1 MVDRSPSGIRVRS
14 WVPRFRSFR
23 TSTSSS
29 SGTKPPLAAQASTK
43 LMVNTMTSENAD
55 AVHAAAQAAAD
66 LALELGMSDEKCV
79 QFYNAVVLAAS
90 RVLDPVGALSIES
103 DEGSGT
109 APSATSAT
117 RNQKAVAR
125 ARRASGTSSVEAAE
139 AAIGGGGGEGGRA
152 MRNVVTKAVVAA
164 HARARIHST
173 TASSIPAIA
182 AVVEIESDDDDADE
196 ESSKSAQG
204 SPLKNNSDTLQ
215 GTHFAKET
223 PRSTGAD
230 VGADMEADM
239 EAAISE
245 HFLVA
250 CPLRDMGE
258 VDNAVAEKAA
268 AEKAYTVQA
277 AAAKLWSVRL
287 YKPTAADRMGVLL
300 INATLLDPSK
310 DPHMVVISHVA
321 PGGLAAES
329 GWISVGQGLVAV
341 NGEHVSSHVE
351 AAAALK
357 AAVGDIELTMTASLV
372 VEDLESKLMAT
383 QRHARASPRMK
394 EKEAAK
400 AAEATRKQRKE
411 STSSSPTKAALE
423 LYERVKRDRRVR
435 EAAARAP
442 APKETN
448 APQPKLSNPPE
459 ASEPAEGMERVPAGH
474 VSTTVQRSL
483 MTLGKR
489 AAKAAAA
496 ALTPKPTEEH
506 RNDFLAAIRQREE
519 REKENRVQHLAEM
532 FARRIMK
539 KDLSRGW
546 TAWHSW
552 WEEKISL
559 RPIALRMMS
568 PMEKA
573 AAEKAAAEK
582 AAAEKAAAEAAE
594 AYRRSRTGGG
604 VPAEAFLRAARERER
619 RVQVESP
626 VQAPPVA
633 VHVSPVVVVE
643 F

>member
-1 MVDRSPSGIRVRS
+1 
-14 WVPRFRSFR
+14 
-23 TSTSSS
+23 
-29 SGTKPPLAAQASTK
+29 
-43 LMVNTMTSENAD
+43 MVNTMTSEIAD

-66 LALELGMSDEKCV
+66 LALELGMSDDKCV

-90 RVLDPVGALSIES
+90 RVLDPAGALPIES
-103 DEGSGT
+103 DEGSGV
-109 APSATSAT
+109 APSATNAT

-139 AAIGGGGGEGGRA
+139 AASGGGGGEGGRS

-196 ESSKSAQG
+196 ENSKPAQG
-204 SPLKNNSDTLQ
+204 SPLKNPDTLQ

-223 PRSTGAD
+223 PRSKGVDVGVD
-230 VGADMEADM
+230 VGAGMEADM

-245 HFLVA
+245 HFLVT
-250 CPLRDMGE
+250 CPQRDMGL

-268 AEKAYTVQA
+268 AEA
-277 AAAKLWSVRL
+277 AAAEK
-287 YKPTAADRMGVLL
+287 
-300 INATLLDPSK
+300 
-310 DPHMVVISHVA
+310 
-321 PGGLAAES
+321 
-329 GWISVGQGLVAV
+329 
-341 NGEHVSSHVE
+341 
-351 AAAALK
+351 AAAA
-357 AAVGDIELTMTASLV
+357 AAAYSPKLV
-372 VEDLESKLMAT
+372 
-383 QRHARASPRMK
+383 QQRMK

-400 AAEATRKQRKE
+400 AAEATRKQREE

-423 LYERVKRDRRVR
+423 LYERAERDRRVR

-442 APKETN
+442 KAKPV
-448 APQPKLSNPPE
+448 LGNPPE
-459 ASEPAEGMERVPAGH
+459 ADACSDPPAGR

-483 MTLGKR
+483 VTLGKR
-489 AAKAAAA
+489 AAKAVAA

-506 RNDFLAAIRQREE
+506 SNDFLAAIRQREE
-519 REKENRVQHLAEM
+519 REKEHRVQHLADM

-546 TAWHSW
+546 TAWLSW

-559 RPIALRMMS
+559 RPIALRMRS
-568 PMEKA
+568 PMEQA

-594 AYRRSRTGGG
+594 AYRRSHSGGG

-619 RVQVESP
+619 RVQATP
-626 VQAPPVA
+626 VQASPVA
-633 VHVSPVVVVE
+633 VQASPVIVVE